1 VIPDEGP
8 VPPAAPVAAAAR
20 NRRAAFW
27 AAFALLLAATL
38 SPRLEVPAV
47 DSPIDKLA
55 HAAGFGIVAGL
66 AFLAFRG
73 ARRTAVAAA
82 MLAAAAADE
91 AAQAIPA
98 LGRSADVLDLAA
110 DGVGI
115 AIAAAFA
122 AALAPPPGGGTAE
135 LLFRRRRLAGD
146 LLLARPLNWMHLC
159 TAAVLGAA
167 AGAPLAVFVDSWF
180 VRKGPQPWQYGLV
193 GGTLGAMVAAH
204 ALWEAGV
211 RSRLARA
218 SRERPCLG
226 CGSPLPGGG
235 ERCAACGRA
244 RRDEDWAPVA
254 QVRGMPELRACLV
267 PAAIAF
273 AALVVGNAVA
283 LAAVAT
289 LRLRSDTVGRFD
301 AWYRDL
307 PPDGRV
313 LVDLVFVALLG
324 AWALGRCRRRLAA
337 LADRG
342 GERCCACGFDLRA
355 TAPGA
360 RVGTCHECGE
370 GFVRLGGAPPAA

>member
-1 VIPDEGP
+1 
-8 VPPAAPVAAAAR
+8 
-20 NRRAAFW
+20 
-27 AAFALLLAATL
+27 
-38 SPRLEVPAV
+38 
-47 DSPIDKLA
+47 
-55 HAAGFGIVAGL
+55 
-66 AFLAFRG
+66 
-73 ARRTAVAAA
+73 
-82 MLAAAAADE
+82 
-91 AAQAIPA
+91 
-98 LGRSADVLDLAA
+98 
-110 DGVGI
+110 
-115 AIAAAFA
+115 
-122 AALAPPPGGGTAE
+122 
-135 LLFRRRRLAGD
+135 
-146 LLLARPLNWMHLC
+146 
-159 TAAVLGAA
+159 
-167 AGAPLAVFVDSWF
+167 
-180 VRKGPQPWQYGLV
+180 
-193 GGTLGAMVAAH
+193 
-204 ALWEAGV
+204 
-211 RSRLARA
+211 
-218 SRERPCLG
+218 
-226 CGSPLPGGG
+226 
-235 ERCAACGRA
+235 
-244 RRDEDWAPVA
+244 
-254 QVRGMPELRACLV
+254 V